1 MRNFPW
7 RSGFER
13 KILTARA
20 IIFWEWLWYALLP
33 LLVFVGCVGMAT
45 LFGVFALFPRIIH
58 FVILAALALT
68 FLWTLRPLLSLTL
81 PTREDALRRL
91 EKSSGLAHRPA
102 SSYEDTLAQSFTDRS
117 SRAVWQ
123 AHKRQL
129 RERLSQLKTGWPH
142 PGLPARDPLGLRAII
157 VLGLVVAFTWA
168 GPDTSDRIKEALA
181 PVPSAQ
187 SASKTFIDA
196 WITPPQ
202 YTGRAPVFLSGANA
216 TLDSETADRPVDV
229 PANSEL
235 VIRVTGAK
243 ELKAVINAADIVGR
257 QADKPVAFQETGEQ
271 IKTAR
276 VHLLQSGQALISDG
290 GSELAAWRF
299 NVIPDRTP
307 VISIDSDQPL
317 TNEQAVQFGY
327 KLNDDYGV
335 ISGKAEFKLAPAE
348 DGTDDAPRYAL
359 PVTPPD
365 FALVLPKSRVKTT
378 NQKVYRDFT
387 SHPWAGLE
395 VSLVLKATDEAEQTG
410 VSEPVRLVLP
420 ERNFQKPLARAF
432 IEQRKRLVSEEGAAA
447 KVATALGGLMI
458 VAPSL
463 ELNSVVYLGLS
474 TAHHRLKRH
483 DDVATS
489 TEMVDLLWDLALRVE
504 DGDLSL
510 AERELRAAQEALR
523 KAIADNAPQEEIDR
537 LAKELRKALNRF
549 MEAMAEQMRQNAGK
563 NGGKPQQMPPDAQT
577 ITPQDLAKMM
587 DMIENLLKNGATDAA
602 QEMLAQLNEILE
614 NMQKG
619 QAVTGSQE
627 RSELSEML
635 DKLGDMMGK
644 QQGLM
649 DETFQSS
656 REKSGQ
662 QQGQGQQ
669 GGQRDSDLA
678 GQQETLREMLGEFM
692 KQFQNGN
699 QNGPS
704 ALGRAGQAMR
714 DAAEALRKGQ
724 NKQAVGR
731 QGEAIDQM
739 RQGANAMAREMLQGF
754 GQANRNGQRG
764 RKRGAGDV
772 DPLGRSM
779 RTHGPDLGT
788 STKVP
793 GEIEVQRAR
802 EIMRELQRRLG
813 ERSRPDIELD
823 YIERLLKRF

>member
-1 MRNFPW
+1 MRNFQW

-13 KILTARA
+13 KILVARA
-20 IIFWEWLWYALLP
+20 IIFWERLWYALLP
-33 LLVFVGCVGMAT
+33 LLVFAGCVGIAT
-45 LFGVFALFPRIIH
+45 LFGVFALFPRSVH
-58 FVILAALALT
+58 FVILAALAVT
-68 FLWTLRPLLSLTL
+68 FLWTLRPLLALTL
-81 PTREDALRRL
+81 PPREDALRRL
-91 EKSSGLAHRPA
+91 EGASGLPHRPA
-102 SSYEDTLAQSFTDRS
+102 SSYEDTLAKNFTDPS

-129 RERLSQLKTGWPH
+129 RERLNQLKTGWPH
-142 PGLPARDPLGLRAII
+142 PGLPGRDPLGLRVIL

-168 GPDTSDRIKEALA
+168 GPDTSDRIKEAFV
-181 PVPSAQ
+181 PVPAAQ

-196 WITPPQ
+196 WITPPA
-202 YTGRAPVFLSGANA
+202 YTGRAPVFLSGANV
-216 TLDSETADRPVDV
+216 TLDSETADRPVDI
-229 PANSEL
+229 PAKSEL

-243 ELKAVINAADIVGR
+243 ELKAVLNGTDIAGR
-257 QADKPVAFQETGEQ
+257 DASKTVAFQDSGEQ

-276 VHLLQSGQALISDG
+276 IPLLQSGQALVSDG
-290 GSELAAWRF
+290 GNPLAAWRF
-299 NVIPDRTP
+299 NVIPDKTP
-307 VISIDSDQPL
+307 VISIDTDAPL

-327 KLNDDYGV
+327 ILSDDYGV
-335 ISGKAEFKLAPAE
+335 ISAKAEFKLAPAE
-348 DGTDDAPRYAL
+348 AEDGNTPRYAL

-378 NQKVYRDFT
+378 QQKVFRDFT

-410 VSEPVRLVLP
+410 VSKPVRLVLP
-420 ERNFQKPLARAF
+420 ERDFKKPLARAF
-432 IEQRKRLVSEEGAAA
+432 IEQRKRLVAEQGSAG

-458 VAPSL
+458 VAPGL
-463 ELNSVVYLGLS
+463 KMNSVVYLGLS

-489 TEMVDLLWDLALRVE
+489 TEIVDLLWDLALRVE

-523 KAIADNAPQEEIDR
+523 KAIAENAPQEEIDR

-563 NGGKPQQMPPDAQT
+563 NGQPQEIPPDAQT

-602 QEMLAQLNEILE
+602 QELLAQLNEILE

-619 QAVTGSQE
+619 QTVTGSQQ

-635 DKLGDMMGK
+635 DKLGDLMGK

-656 REKSGQ
+656 RNKSGQ
-662 QQGQGQQ
+662 QQGKGQQ
-669 GGQRDSDLA
+669 GGQRGSDLA
-678 GQQETLREMLGEFM
+678 GQQETLREMLGDFM

-724 NKQAVGR
+724 RKQAVGR

-764 RKRGAGDV
+764 RRRGAGDV

-813 ERSRPDIELD
+813 DRSRPEIELD